1 MYREFLGLAGS
12 SVTLSHLDVPNRKVG
27 EVHEGMHAM
36 VLVGHRR
43 SDGKDVYL
51 LQNWW
56 EQKQF
61 VEVSAAYLKASRA
74 TVTFVETP
82 QTAIPE
88 EYAVTFAK
96 FAETEVYLDK
106 PDAYSLEEYA
116 HSDA

>member
-1 MYREFLGLAGS
+1 
-12 SVTLSHLDVPNRKVG
+12 
-27 EVHEGMHAM
+27 MHAM

-56 EQKQF
+56 EDKQF
-61 VEVSAAYLKASRA
+61 VEVSAEYLEACRA

-88 EYAVTFAK
+88 EFPATFAE

-106 PDAYSLEEYA
+106 PDAYPLGEMA
-116 HSDA
+116 GHSDT